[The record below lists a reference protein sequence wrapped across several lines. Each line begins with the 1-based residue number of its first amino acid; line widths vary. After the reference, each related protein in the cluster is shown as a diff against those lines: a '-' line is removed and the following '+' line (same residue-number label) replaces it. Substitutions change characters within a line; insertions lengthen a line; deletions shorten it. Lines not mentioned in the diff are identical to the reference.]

1 MSRDSR
7 RIVTRVIL
15 EGNRMEETASTD
27 SLHIACP
34 ACATINRVPLARLR
48 EVPRCGHCKGPLF
61 RGEPLTLTAD
71 TFERHARSSDLPLVI
86 DFWAAWCAPCRAMA
100 PAVEQAARELEPLV
114 RIAKIDTEA
123 ESKLALRYRI
133 RSIPTLVMLREG
145 EEVARSSGAMEPSRL
160 IAWVRENLRG

>member
-1 MSRDSR
+1 MDDHALADTAH
-7 RIVTRVIL
+7 IV
-15 EGNRMEETASTD
+15 
-27 SLHIACP
+27 CP
-34 ACATINRVPLARLR
+34 ACTTINRVPRTRLR
-48 EVPRCGHCKGPLF
+48 ESPQCGHCKTPLF
-61 RGEPLTLTAD
+61 RGEPVTLTAD

-145 EEVARSSGAMEPSRL
+145 EEVARMSGAAEPSRL
-160 IAWVRENLRG
+160 IAWVRENLR